1 MNGQMFYDVE
11 NIGICVRKKWYKRGG
26 EKNKKDTLKRSDF
39 FFRF

>member
-26 EKNKKDTLKRSDF
+26 EKEQKRYF
-39 FFRF
+39 EEI